1 MHVRKHAVLLSAALL
16 VSGPGF
22 LAGVVGAEAQ
32 APEVD
37 IRRSLTV
44 RAVEAVM
51 PSVVNIRT
59 ESYVE
64 VRDPYDEMFQQ
75 YFGVRRQPQLQQQQS
90 LGSGVIIDEDGYLLT
105 NLHVVRRAS
114 RVQVKLSQEAGGGV
128 YDVQPVFFAREEK
141 DVALLKIIP
150 KKKGE
155 KFKAVRLAKDDDE
168 FLGETVIAM
177 GNPLGL
183 EGSVSEGILSSKRR
197 AAPRENEPLNIANWL
212 QTDASINPGNSG
224 GPLVNI
230 RGELIGLNVAIIQQ
244 AQGIGFAIPIKEVR
258 SALTELFTPE
268 TVASNPRWFGA
279 HVSGGGSRLV
289 VTSVDTKSPAEKA
302 GLKGG
307 DIIVALDGKKPQ
319 NFMEF
324 SKWMRDSDKSDF
336 AIGIDRGGTLQTINV
351 KLVRFTDLLKQ
362 KLGMDLQEI
371 TPALAQTFSAPALR
385 ITPETGL
392 AVTRVE
398 HGGPADSAGLRTS
411 QIVVQVDG
419 QNVNSMFRLFELIA
433 LRNSG
438 DEIQLLV
445 LVPQIRGNDILGY
458 REGVATL
465 KLR

>member
-1 MHVRKHAVLLSAALL
+1 MHVRKQVVYVTTALL
-16 VSGPGF
+16 LGTS
-22 LAGVVGAEAQ
+22 LLRS
-32 APEVD
+32 APETPSTEPD
-37 IRRSLTV
+37 LRRNATV
-44 RAVEAVM
+44 RAVEQVM

-64 VRDPYDEMFQQ
+64 VQDPYDEIFRQ
-75 YFGVRRQPQLQQQQS
+75 YFGIRRQPQLQQQQA

-114 RVQVKLSQEAGGGV
+114 RVQVKLSQESGGEV

-155 KFKAVRLAKDDDE
+155 KFKAVHLAKDDDE

-197 AAPRENEPLNIANWL
+197 AAPRENETLNIANWL

-224 GPLVNI
+224 GPLINI

-258 SALTELFTPE
+258 AALTELFTPE
-268 TVASNPRWFGA
+268 TVAANPRWFGA
-279 HVSGGGSRLV
+279 HVSGGGARLV
-289 VTSVDTKSPAEKA
+289 IASVDSKSPAEKA
-302 GLKGG
+302 GLQRG
-307 DIIVALDGKKPQ
+307 DVIAGLDGRKPQ
-319 NFMEF
+319 NFMEY
-324 SKWMRDSDKSDF
+324 SKWMRDSTKSDF
-336 AIGIDRGGTLQTINV
+336 SVAVDRGGERRDINV
-351 KLVRFTDLLKQ
+351 KLVRFADLLRQ

-371 TPALAQTFSAPALR
+371 TAELAQTFSAPSLR
-385 ITPETGL
+385 VTSDTGL

-398 HGGPADSAGLRTS
+398 HDGPADKAGLRTS
-411 QIVVQVDG
+411 QIVVQIDG
-419 QNVNSMFRLFELIA
+419 QNVNSLFRLFELIA
-433 LRNSG
+433 LRDRG
-438 DEIQLLV
+438 EKVQLLV

-458 REGVATL
+458 REGVTTL
-465 KLR
+465 TLR